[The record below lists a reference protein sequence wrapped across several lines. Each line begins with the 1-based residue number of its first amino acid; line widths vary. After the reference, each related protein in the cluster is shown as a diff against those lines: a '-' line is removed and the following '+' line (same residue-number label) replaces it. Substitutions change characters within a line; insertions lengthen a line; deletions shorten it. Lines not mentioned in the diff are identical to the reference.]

1 MRQKGFHATRLYSG
15 QDLFTAIF
23 PGVKFGN
30 IHPEDQFSQIVD
42 IYSCVKNKADDPK
55 SVMLMGVTHTSMVSD
70 TITPISFIAIR
81 SKNRDIYNKPRFPF
95 GKFEAESCI
104 SCAMQ

>member
-1 MRQKGFHATRLYSG
+1 MRQKGFHATRIYSG
-15 QDLFTAIF
+15 QGLFTAIF

-30 IHPEDQFSQIVD
+30 IHPEAQFSL

-55 SVMLMGVTHTSMVSD
+55 SVMFMGVIHTSMVSD
-70 TITPISFIAIR
+70 TITPISCIAIR
-81 SKNRDIYNKPRFPF
+81 LKNREIYNKPRFPF